1 MADPV
6 GALASA
12 FRRIAATRMAGLPM
26 NHPDLTVETFGFR
39 PWQGKQVGVLILPWA
54 INLLVLPETDE
65 KFRPLRA
72 DERQCWRFPSGDY
85 DFMGGSEI
93 ECGPYHFCS
102 LLSPVPS
109 DEISGPI
116 AALEFATQAMVEL
129 FQPAGNEVAQDARE
143 QARLGGRSVLAPPL
157 SRRGFL
163 LGGRAG

>member
-1 MADPV
+1 MVDPANV
-6 GALASA
+6 LAAA

-26 NHPDLTVETFGFR
+26 NRPDLAIETVGFR

-54 INLLVLPETDE
+54 INLVVLPDTDE

-72 DERQCWRFPSGDY
+72 DQRQCWRFPSGDY
-85 DFMGGSEI
+85 DFMGGSEV
-93 ECGPYHFCS
+93 ECGSYHFCS

-143 QARLGGRSVLAPPL
+143 QARLQGLSVLASPL
-157 SRRGFL
+157 SRRGFI

>member
-1 MADPV
+1 
-6 GALASA
+6 
-12 FRRIAATRMAGLPM
+12 M
-26 NHPDLTVETFGFR
+26 NHPDLVVETVGFR

-54 INLLVLPETDE
+54 INLVVLPETDE
-65 KFRPLRA
+65 QFQPLRL

-109 DEISGPI
+109 DEISGP
-116 AALEFATQAMVEL
+116 AGAVEFARQAMAEL
-129 FQPAGNEVAQDARE
+129 FRDTRNEAAQDARE
-143 QARLGGRSVLAPPL
+143 QARLRGRSVLASPL

>member
-6 GALASA
+6 GALAAA

-26 NHPDLTVETFGFR
+26 NHPALAVDAAGFR
-39 PWQGKQVGVLILPWA
+39 PWQRKQVGVLILPWA
-54 INLLVLPETDE
+54 INLVVLPETDE
-65 KFRPLRA
+65 EFRPLRA

-109 DEISGPI
+109 DAVSGP
-116 AALEFATQAMVEL
+116 AAAFEFATQAMAEL
-129 FQPAGNEVAQDARE
+129 FRDTRNEVAQDSRE
-143 QARLGGRSVLAPPL
+143 QTRLSGRSVLASPL

-163 LGGRAG
+163 SGGRAG

>member
-1 MADPV
+1 MAKQV
-6 GALASA
+6 SALAAA

-26 NHPDLTVETFGFR
+26 NHPDLAVDTVAFR

-54 INLLVLPETDE
+54 INLVLLPDTDE
-65 KFRPLRA
+65 TFRPLRA
-72 DERQCWRFPSGDY
+72 DARRCWCFPSGDY

-109 DEISGPI
+109 DEIAGP
-116 AALEFATQAMVEL
+116 AAAFEFATQAMAEL
-129 FQPAGNEVAQDARE
+129 FRDARNQAAQDARE
-143 QARLGGRSVLAPPL
+143 QARLGGRSVLASPV